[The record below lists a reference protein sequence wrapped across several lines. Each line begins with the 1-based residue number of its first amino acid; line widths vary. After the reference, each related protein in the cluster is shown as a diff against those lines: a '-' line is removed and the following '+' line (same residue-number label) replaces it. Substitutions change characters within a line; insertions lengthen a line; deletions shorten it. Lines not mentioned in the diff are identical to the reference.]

1 MKSRADYIRAWKKRK
16 DKERRHEQAQAE
28 NLAVGVAWSTHPAL
42 PVAGETNHEATRRRQ
57 GQLRAYREA
66 TGQEPWDVPGSW
78 PSNEGGKPATPEA
91 APPRHQA
98 GEPAVRRLPPGPVY
112 GDRWTARPRWR

>member
-1 MKSRADYIRAWKKRK
+1 MSVEEA
-16 DKERRHEQAQAE
+16 RRNARWGVRGQDQA
-28 NLAVGVAWSTHPAL
+28 GTHWTVWPVPPATL
-42 PVAGETNHEATRRRQ
+42 PSYGELATRRRQ

-98 GEPAVRRLPPGPVY
+98 GEPAVWRLPPGPVY
-112 GDRWTARPRWR
+112 GDRWTARPRRR